1 MRSIS
6 IRRCQFHFSFFALL
20 AFCCVVTGIEG
31 GAFLFMSVCLHE
43 SAHLAAMAIFHALP
57 VKVVFSGFGCRMIL
71 SEKHRLSYRQNAVIS
86 LAGPLGNLALAS
98 VFFVLNP
105 ENQIAIQSNLAL
117 GILHLLPIEPLDGGL
132 AVHAFL
138 RGKIAAGKA
147 DKICLVLSIALL
159 LPLSILGFLIL
170 LQTRYN
176 FSLLALSIY
185 LMLYLVLGRNF
196 LPL

>member
-1 MRSIS
+1 
-6 IRRCQFHFSFFALL
+6 
-20 AFCCVVTGIEG
+20 
-31 GAFLFMSVCLHE
+31 
-43 SAHLAAMAIFHALP
+43 
-57 VKVVFSGFGCRMIL
+57 MIL

-147 DKICLVLSIALL
+147 DKICLVLSITLL

>member
-1 MRSIS
+1 MQSYPWQVRLVIW
-6 IRRCQFHFSFFALL
+6 LL
-20 AFCCVVTGIEG
+20 P
-31 GAFLFMSVCLHE
+31 LF
-43 SAHLAAMAIFHALP
+43 
-57 VKVVFSGFGCRMIL
+57 
-71 SEKHRLSYRQNAVIS
+71 
-86 LAGPLGNLALAS
+86 
-98 VFFVLNP
+98 FFVLNP

-147 DKICLVLSIALL
+147 DKICLVLSITLL

>member
-86 LAGPLGNLALAS
+86 LALAS

-147 DKICLVLSIALL
+147 DKICLVLSITLL